1 MTPPLKLGG
10 YRRTAR
16 SGQDRPL
23 QFPPEGSVLWKSGEV
38 PPAAYACSSFALFL
52 KISRYIPYAANPAT
66 LTMADA
72 FSPGVW

>member
-16 SGQDRPL
+16 SGQDRSL
-23 QFPPEGSVLWKSGEV
+23 QIAPEGSVLWKSGKV
-38 PPAAYACSSFALFL
+38 PLAAYACCRFALFL
-52 KISRYIPYAANPAT
+52 KISRYIPYTASAAA
-66 LTMADA
+66 LTAADT